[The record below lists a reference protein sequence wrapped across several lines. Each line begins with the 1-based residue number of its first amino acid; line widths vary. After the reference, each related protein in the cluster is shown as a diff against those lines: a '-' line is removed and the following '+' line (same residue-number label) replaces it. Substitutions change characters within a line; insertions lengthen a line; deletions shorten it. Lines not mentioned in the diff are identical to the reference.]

1 MKDQFLPTHDERKR
15 VLYQAAID
23 YYFLQNRLYPRK
35 AALEWVGN
43 RFGLVARER
52 ELLHRGVF
60 SQAEALSRRNKKR
73 GAAGLRGQWLVVD
86 GHNVQITVESA
97 ILGRPLLKANDGA
110 VRDVAGL
117 SARYRL
123 SETSELALD
132 MILHYLAS
140 FRPARVDFLYDA
152 PMSQSGMLA
161 RSCRRRISSLGLDG
175 DARTVA
181 VPEREMAYAE
191 CIVAGSDRAVLDA
204 CGRWIDLAHEVI
216 DLSCPCDMV
225 ADFSGLIL
233 ARPRYY

>member
-1 MKDQFLPTHDERKR
+1 MTDQFLPWCDERR
-15 VLYQAAID
+15 DVLHRAAVD

-43 RFGLVARER
+43 RYRLIARER

-60 SQAEALSRRNKKR
+60 GQAEALSRKRKKR
-73 GAAGLRGQWLVVD
+73 CAAGLRGQWLMVD

-117 SARYRL
+117 SARYRV

-132 MILHYLAS
+132 MIFQYLDS

-152 PMSQSGMLA
+152 PMSQSGVLA
-161 RSCRRRISSLGLDG
+161 GSCRRRLTALGLTG
-175 DARTVA
+175 DARTVP
-181 VPEREMAYAE
+181 VPEREMVYSE
-191 CIVAGSDRAVLDA
+191 CIVAGSDRAVIDA
-204 CGRWIDLAHEVI
+204 SGRWLDLAHEVI
-216 DLSCPCDMV
+216 DLSCPCNII
-225 ADFSGLIL
+225 ADFTDLIL
-233 ARPRYY
+233 AHPPSF

>member
-1 MKDQFLPTHDERKR
+1 MTDQFLPLYDERR
-15 VLYQAAID
+15 GVLYQAAID

-43 RFGLVARER
+43 RYRLVAPER

-60 SQAEALSRRNKKR
+60 GQAEALSRKNKKIC
-73 GAAGLRGQWLVVD
+73 AAGLRGQWLVVD

-132 MILHYLAS
+132 MIFQYLNL

-161 RSCRRRISSLGLDG
+161 GSCRRRLSSMGLAG
-175 DARTVA
+175 DARTLP

-191 CIVAGSDRAVLDA
+191 CVVAGSDRAVIDA
-204 CGRWIDLAHEVI
+204 SGQWLDLAHEVI
-216 DLSCPCDMV
+216 DLSCPCNMT
-225 ADFSGLIL
+225 ADFSDLIL
-233 ARPRYY
+233 AHLRSF